1 MSTNHGAFALSY
13 GSIVVKKNT
22 MTKAAYKREHLIGG
36 LAYSFREFIYP
47 HHGGQNGDRQARMA
61 PELTSNLEIAD

>member
-1 MSTNHGAFALSY
+1 
-13 GSIVVKKNT
+13 
-22 MTKAAYKREHLIGG
+22 MTKDAYKREHLIGG